1 VNAAVLDLKGKQIV
15 PNVRMVFVKDSPP
28 EYRVRG
34 LRRGQRLH
42 VFGLPRIDLS
52 TVAWRARH
60 SGDTP
65 ELLRR
70 NLPYEIVVVGV
81 YEDRIREKAT
91 DGMRYRLR

>member
-1 VNAAVLDLKGKQIV
+1 MNAAVLDLKGKQIV